1 MLPPPQPA
9 PQRPDEGKLSD
20 EAIVRRVQSG
30 ESALFEILMRR
41 YNQRLYRVARAVVKD
56 EAEAEDVMQQA
67 YVNAYTHLEQ
77 FADRARFSTWLTRIA
92 LHEAL
97 ARARRRSR
105 FTEIPHMSDQADGAV
120 AGQTPE
126 DSLTA
131 PGPDPEQ
138 QLSRGELRQALET
151 ALATLP
157 PLYRTTF
164 VLRDV
169 DELSTAEAAE
179 CLGVSVDTVKTRLH
193 RARALLRDALFER
206 AGLAAR
212 DAFPFPAPRCD
223 RMVGAVFAQLQEKG
237 LLTVH

>member
-1 MLPPPQPA
+1 MLPPQPA
-9 PQRPDEGKLSD
+9 QSRSATEELPDET
-20 EAIVRRVQSG
+20 IVRRVQAG

-56 EAEAEDVMQQA
+56 DAEAEDVMQQA
-67 YVNAYTHLEQ
+67 YVNAYAHIEQ
-77 FADRARFSTWLTRIA
+77 FADRARVSTWLTRIA

-105 FTEIPHMSDQADGAV
+105 FTEIEAMTQDSDTPAGSDALAAD
-120 AGQTPE
+120 
-126 DSLTA
+126 
-131 PGPDPEQ
+131 GPDPEQ
-138 QLSRGELRQALET
+138 QVSRGELRRALEA

-157 PLYRTTF
+157 PIYRTTF

-179 CLGVSVDTVKTRLH
+179 CLGVSEDTIKTRLH
-193 RARALLRDALFER
+193 RARALLRDALYEQ

-223 RMVGAVFAQLQEKG
+223 RMVGAVFAQLERRG